1 MRARPRKDANHTD
14 IVGTFRACHC
24 SVLDTAA
31 LGNGAPDL
39 VVSLNIN
46 KTLLIEIKDGT
57 KPPSQRKLT
66 PDEQKFRDNWKG
78 DYRIVTSVDDV
89 IQLLCELS

>member
-24 SVLDTAA
+24 SVLDTAS

-39 VVSLNIN
+39 VVALNS
-46 KTLLIEIKDGT
+46 KTTILIEIKDGT
-57 KPPSQRKLT
+57 KPPGQRKLT
-66 PDEQKFRDNWKG
+66 PDEEKFKDNWKG

>member
-24 SVLDTAA
+24 SVLDTAS

-39 VVSLNIN
+39 VVALNS
-46 KTLLIEIKDGT
+46 KTTILIEIKDGT

-66 PDEQKFRDNWKG
+66 DDEIKFKNNWKG
-78 DYRIVTSVDDV
+78 GYRIVTSVDDV